1 MLIAATMVVA
11 LCAPQAHASKDV
23 VLAIA
28 STLTT
33 TDPWDANDTLSHAC
47 AKTFYEGLFGFNE
60 KLELRPVLAESYDVS
75 PDGLV
80 YTFHLRKGVKFHDGT
95 DFNAEAFFPDYLNN
109 FSRSSSFN
117 TERTVL
123 PSGV

>member
-1 MLIAATMVVA
+1 MFFCNTWKKVLIAATMVVA

-60 KLELRPVLAESYDVS
+60 GLQLRPVLAESYDVS

-80 YTFHLRKGVKFHDGT
+80 YTFHLRQRR
-95 DFNAEAFFPDYLNN
+95 EIP
-109 FSRSSSFN
+109 
-117 TERTVL
+117 
-123 PSGV
+123 